1 MNGLYS
7 WTIPTRLEVKD
18 VDLGM
23 MKRKRLTGEEEF
35 HDAGKAIG
43 FTVRD
48 FWSWSTSDLLSNA
61 TRGILAEYIVGRA
74 LGAPLDVRDEWGAY
88 DLKTCD
94 GVRIEVKSAAYLQ
107 SWFQNDLSTITFN
120 CAKHRYWESEK
131 NERVGEPG
139 RFSDVY
145 VFALL
150 AHLDK
155 KTVNPLDLSQ
165 WEFYTVPTAWLD
177 ARKRSQHSIT
187 LASLKKSFPRI
198 FFPELAEA
206 VQAAAEMHRKM
217 LIGGET

>member
-7 WTIPTRLEVKD
+7 CKIPIRPEVKD

-35 HDAGKAIG
+35 HDAGKAME

-94 GVRIEVKSAAYLQ
+94 GIRIEVKSAAYLQ
-107 SWFQNDLSTITFN
+107 SWFQNDLSSRRSRSIVINTSIGNRRKTNASANRADSPMSMYSPSSRIWTKRPSTRSTFPSGSSTPYRLHGSTP
-120 CAKHRYWESEK
+120 AKGVS
-131 NERVGEPG
+131 
-139 RFSDVY
+139 
-145 VFALL
+145 
-150 AHLDK
+150 
-155 KTVNPLDLSQ
+155 T
-165 WEFYTVPTAWLD
+165 
-177 ARKRSQHSIT
+177 RSLWH
-187 LASLKKSFPRI
+187 
-198 FFPELAEA
+198 
-206 VQAAAEMHRKM
+206 H
-217 LIGGET
+217 